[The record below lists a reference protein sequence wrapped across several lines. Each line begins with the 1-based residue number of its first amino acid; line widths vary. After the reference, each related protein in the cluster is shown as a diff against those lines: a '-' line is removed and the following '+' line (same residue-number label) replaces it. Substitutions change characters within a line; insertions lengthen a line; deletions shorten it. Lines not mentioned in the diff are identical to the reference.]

1 VRRTGV
7 LLVNLGTP
15 KSPALPDVRRYLREF
30 LGDPRV
36 LDMHG
41 ALRWAL
47 LHLFILPWRARKSGS
62 AYSSIWTDRGSP
74 LLIHSRALAEAVS
87 KSLGERFCV
96 ELAMRYG
103 EPSIAAALGRLQAA
117 DVGQIAVLPLFPHYA
132 SSSTGSALQHVYA
145 LAGGHRNIP
154 SLTVI
159 PEFYDHPA
167 FISALAQL
175 IQPPLDD
182 FRPDHVVLS
191 FHGVPERELRRG
203 DPSGAHCLENDGCC
217 DQIQAANRRCYRAQ
231 AHATSRALAASL
243 GLAVGSYSVAFQSRL
258 GPSAWIQPY
267 TDRVLTQLVQEGVR
281 RVAVLCPSFVADC
294 LETLEEI
301 GIRAREQWKDLG
313 GEEML
318 LLPCVNDH
326 PAWVDGVA
334 GMIRKH
340 VGSDGG

>member
-1 VRRTGV
+1 MRRTVV
-7 LLVNLGTP
+7 LLVSLGTP
-15 KSPALPDVRRYLREF
+15 KSPAVSDVRSYLREF

-36 LDMHG
+36 LDMHS
-41 ALRWAL
+41 AMRWAV
-47 LHLFILPWRARKSGS
+47 LHLFILPWRATKSGA
-62 AYSSIWTDRGSP
+62 AYSRIWTDRGSP
-74 LLIHSRALAEAVS
+74 LLTHSRALAEAVG

-103 EPSIAAALGRLQAA
+103 EPSTAAALGRLEAA

-132 SSSTGSALQHVYA
+132 SSSRGSALEHVYA
-145 LAGGHRNIP
+145 QAGGHRNVP

-167 FISALAQL
+167 FISALAQVS
-175 IQPPLDD
+175 QPTLAD

-203 DPSGAHCLENDGCC
+203 DASGTHCLESDGCC
-217 DQIQAANRRCYRAQ
+217 DRIQAGNRRCYRAP
-231 AHATSRALAASL
+231 AHATSRAFTDSL
-243 GLAVGSYSVAFQSRL
+243 GLAEGSYTVAFQSRL
-258 GPSAWIQPY
+258 GRTAWIQPY
-267 TDRVLTQLVQEGVR
+267 TDRVLTQLAQDGVR

-301 GIRAREQWKDLG
+301 GIRAREQWKEIG
-313 GEEML
+313 GEKL
-318 LLPCVNDH
+318 LLVPCVNDH
-326 PAWVDGVA
+326 PTWVDGVA
-334 GMIRKH
+334 EMVRTH

>member
-15 KSPALPDVRRYLREF
+15 KSPAVPDVRRYLREF

-36 LDMHG
+36 LEMHG
-41 ALRWAL
+41 ALRWVV
-47 LHLFILPWRARKSGS
+47 LHLLILPWRAGKSGAS
-62 AYSSIWTDRGSP
+62 YSRIWTDRGSP
-74 LLIHSRALAEAVS
+74 LLTHSRALAEAAG

-103 EPSIAAALGRLQAA
+103 EPSIAAALGRLEAA

-132 SSSTGSALQHVYA
+132 SSSRGSALERVYS
-145 LAGGHRNIP
+145 LAGGPRNVP

-167 FISALAQL
+167 FISALAQVS
-175 IQPPLDD
+175 QPPLDD

-203 DPSGAHCLENDGCC
+203 DPSGTRCLENDGCC
-217 DQIQAANRRCYRAQ
+217 DQIQAGNRRCYRAQ

-243 GLAVGSYSVAFQSRL
+243 GLAEDSYTVAFQSRL
-258 GPSAWIQPY
+258 GRTAWIQPY
-267 TDRVLTQLVQEGVR
+267 TDRVLTQLAQDGVR
-281 RVAVLCPSFVADC
+281 RVAVLCPAFVADC

-301 GIRAREQWKDLG
+301 GIRAREQWKKLG
-313 GEEML
+313 GEEL
-318 LLPCVNDH
+318 LLVPCVNDH

-334 GMIRKH
+334 QMIRKH
-340 VGSDGG
+340 VGSDGD